1 MSVYYYRTS
10 KPTIWELLCDRE
22 ELASGWGLAI
32 AKLGKSKTNTSKNKQ
47 TENLEETN
55 EDPMQNPTQTV
66 TWVKPGAVRLEQ
78 RWQERMWENITNLSC
93 TENTS
98 LKAVMKQLVGNT
110 VIKEHLYHIQ
120 KGGCKVFIWLDFLV
134 FTFNNLH
141 YLNVSATTV
150 GGTAGSVAGPQL
162 QGPWFNPEC
171 GVSYAVFEWVSP
183 GFYGVQKHA
192 GKQIDYGKKFPL
204 SVNMH
209 VDEALQWTGINV
221 NSPAMCS
228 VLCTGSGSTT
238 TLKRIKWLLNMN

>member
-1 MSVYYYRTS
+1 
-10 KPTIWELLCDRE
+10 
-22 ELASGWGLAI
+22 
-32 AKLGKSKTNTSKNKQ
+32 
-47 TENLEETN
+47 
-55 EDPMQNPTQTV
+55 
-66 TWVKPGAVRLEQ
+66 
-78 RWQERMWENITNLSC
+78 
-93 TENTS
+93 
-98 LKAVMKQLVGNT
+98 MKQLVVNT

-134 FTFNNLH
+134 FTFNNIH

-209 VDEALQWTGINV
+209 VNEALQWTGINV
-221 NSPAMCS
+221 NSPAS
-228 VLCTGSGSTT
+228 VLNVLSALYRLLIHHNLEKNKVVTEYELMNRWLNEGAQGLSG
-238 TLKRIKWLLNMN
+238 